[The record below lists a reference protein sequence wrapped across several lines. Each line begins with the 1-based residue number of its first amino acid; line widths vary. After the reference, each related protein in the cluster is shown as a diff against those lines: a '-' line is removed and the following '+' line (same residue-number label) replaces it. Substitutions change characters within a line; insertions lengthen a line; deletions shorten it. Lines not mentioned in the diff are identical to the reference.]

1 MPPSDS
7 VITCQPGPQT
17 TAMSSPADIVIMGGA
32 NGGGKSIWLMLEAAR
47 HIDIP
52 GYRAVIFRREST
64 DITDPGGLWDSSLG
78 FYTRI
83 GGWARNNSLDWVWN
97 ECGSDARISFRGLPH
112 YKDAVSW
119 DGKEL
124 AFIGFDEG
132 QLFTELQFWYLF
144 GRMRSTCGVNS
155 CIRMTC
161 NPVHEDDP
169 TGGWLKRLIGWWL
182 DWDTGYPIPERSGV
196 IRWFCRLNNEMFWAD
211 SKQELIETY
220 GDQSLPDNHE
230 LQPVQPMSLTFVPS
244 KLADNPIL
252 MKSTPQYRA
261 SLLALPEH
269 LKKAKLDGNWNAKL
283 EAGTFFKIG
292 VMGRE
297 GMIVDVLPNDLRYC
311 RAWDIGHTENAGDW
325 TVGAKLGKDKSG
337 TYYIGDIVRG
347 QWEVFGRDE
356 RIKTSAEMDDG
367 EDGGVQIIVPEDPS
381 AGKSEASRFLRLLS
395 GHSVKAKPPRKD
407 KAVRA
412 NEFASQFNAGNVKML
427 RAPWNSGLLQRMD
440 AFPTKGIPDDEIDAL
455 ADAFSHF
462 RKGVITAFVGD
473 SQQSSAEPER
483 NQLQALVND
492 TVRDEWERIIKEP
505 CSPAWKDSFAAFRDE
520 MGPQGNE
527 QNRVQLRDING
538 LYEPGNC
545 WWGVEGEDP
554 PPKKR
559 KWSFVSG

>member
-1 MPPSDS
+1 MSDGFC
-7 VITCQPGPQT
+7 IRPQAGPQT
-17 TAMSSPADIVIMGGA
+17 TFLSSPADVILFGGSA
-32 NGGGKSIWLMLEAAR
+32 GSSKTFSLLMDAAR
-47 HIDIP
+47 HIDTS
-52 GYRAVIFRREST
+52 GYSAIIFRRTSPQ
-64 DITDPGGLWDSSLG
+64 ISAPGALWDTSAEIYP
-78 FYTRI
+78 FI
-83 GGWARNNSLDWVWN
+83 GGHPRSHAMEWIFESGAT
-97 ECGSDARISFRGLPH
+97 
-112 YKDAVSW
+112 
-119 DGKEL
+119 
-124 AFIGFDEG
+124 IGFRHLQHETDKYAYQGSQITFIAFDE
-132 QLFTELQFWYLF
+132 LSHFEESQFWYLF
-144 GRMRSTCGVNS
+144 SRSRSSTG
-155 CIRMTC
+155 IRPVIRATT
-161 NPVHEDDP
+161 NPVHPDDERA
-169 TGGWLKRLIGWWL
+169 GWVARLISWWI
-182 DWDTGYPIPERSGV
+182 DWTTGFPIPERSGV
-196 IRWFCRLNNEMFWAD
+196 IRYFARLSGELVWAD
-211 SKQELIETY
+211 TRGELIERY
-220 GDQSLPDNHE
+220 GNPDLPLDHVDQPI
-230 LQPVQPMSLTFVPS
+230 QPKSFTFIS
-244 KLADNPIL
+244 AKLSDNPAL
-252 MKSTPQYRA
+252 TKNNPDYKA
-261 SLLALPEH
+261 NLLALPEH
-269 LKKAKLDGNWNAKL
+269 EKKALYDGNWNAKL

-337 TYYIGDIVRG
+337 TYYISDIVRG

-356 RIKTSAEMDDG
+356 RIKATAEMDDG

-381 AGKSEASRFLRLLS
+381 AGKSEASRFIRLLS

-455 ADAFSHF
+455 ADAFYHF

-473 SQQSSAEPER
+473 SQQSSVEPER
-483 NQLQALVND
+483 NQLQSLVND

-520 MGPQGNE
+520 MGPQGKE

-538 LYEPGNC
+538 LYEAGNC

-559 KWSFVSG
+559 KLSFVSG